1 LSSFAS
7 SDENLSLS
15 TSHSKSFQRFSKTW
29 LGFGYQ
35 LPRFISCSVASWFML
50 LTRNSTPPPPPHPP
64 KTPQCPCSKMDLKF
78 QILDPS
84 SQIHETRCTVVSLS
98 VITNRPSK
106 YCITIC
112 TVNATSTQSQN
123 FKKDTISYPVERTT
137 PRTHQPRFDLA
148 FAWWEWIKYIN
159 HRKLY

>member
-1 LSSFAS
+1 MLSFAS
-7 SDENLSLS
+7 SDENLPLS

-84 SQIHETRCTVVSLS
+84 SQIHESRCTVVSLS
-98 VITNRPSK
+98 VITNRPLK
-106 YCITIC
+106 YCITASLEISSRLLVAC
-112 TVNATSTQSQN
+112 NSQSALLTPPTLNLRTSS
-123 FKKDTISYPVERTT
+123 KIRSHIR
-137 PRTHQPRFDLA
+137 
-148 FAWWEWIKYIN
+148 
-159 HRKLY
+159 